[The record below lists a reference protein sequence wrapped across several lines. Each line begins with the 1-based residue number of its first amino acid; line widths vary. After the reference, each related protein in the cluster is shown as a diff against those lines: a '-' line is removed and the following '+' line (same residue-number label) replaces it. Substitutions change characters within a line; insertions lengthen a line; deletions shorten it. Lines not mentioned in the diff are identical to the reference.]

1 MALRSDFGLA
11 GAAQWLVGKLVTVWV
26 RAKVAPEDIAG
37 RLAGRARPV
46 CYVLEHDSLSDFQTL
61 RDVCIERSLPRP
73 SNRLNFG
80 PLSERRSVFYMEAR
94 TGFLRQRVDRRV
106 PSLLQELV
114 AHAHDD
120 PELDL
125 DIVPVAIYWGR
136 APQKEGSLLRLLFTE
151 NWAFAGRFRKL
162 LAVII
167 NGRNVVV
174 QFGDPLSLRGFF
186 ESGIEESRAVRR
198 ASRVLRSYFRNQ
210 RAATIGPDL
219 SHRRTIVAQVLRTRI
234 VRATVRQ
241 EMRERKLSRR
251 EALLTAKRFA
261 DEIAANYSHAYVTVA
276 ARVLSRIWNRLYDG
290 VVVRHLD
297 VLTRAAEGVEI
308 VYVPCHR
315 SHMDYL
321 LLSYVIFQSGRAVP
335 HVAAG
340 VNLNFP
346 VLGRFMRKLG
356 AFFMRRS
363 FKGSTLYGA
372 VFMKYLGVMMAKGHS
387 IEYFIEGGRSRTGR
401 LLPPRTGMLSMTV
414 RSYLRDPKRPV
425 VFLPVYF
432 GYERV
437 VEGETYIGEL
447 SGEAKKKETVGGLM
461 KALPK
466 LRQKFGQVFVNFGE
480 PIDLDELLKARNPE
494 WRSEAPQDDS
504 RPPWVVAV
512 VDDLAHGIVRAINS
526 AAAVNPVNLVAT
538 ALLSTQ
544 RHALL
549 ASDLARQIDTYR
561 RLLAAA
567 RYSPRVTL
575 CDEDGEASIRYCE
588 SMGILQ
594 RQTHVLG
601 DVLRMSETNAIL
613 QTYFRNNVLHL
624 FAIPSLIAC
633 CFVNNAMMRTEDI
646 HRLAWRIYPYIADE
660 LFLRWREDQLPEVV
674 EEQLRV
680 FVSLGLLTVSGDG
693 SIWSRP
699 PAATSEAVQLS
710 LLAQAT
716 IQTVERYYLAIAL
729 LVKAGSGTLTSAELI
744 ERCHLMAQRMSMLY
758 GFNSPEFFDKELF
771 VSFIDLLRRRDVVQ
785 VDATGKL
792 AFNEVLLN
800 VKIDAELVLAE
811 QIRHSIL
818 QVAHS

>member
-1 MALRSDFGLA
+1 MAVKSDFGFG
-11 GAAQWLVGKLVTVWV
+11 GAAQWLAGKLVTVWV

-37 RLAGRARPV
+37 RLAGRGRPV
-46 CYVLEHDSLSDFQTL
+46 CYVLEHDSLSDFLTL
-61 RDVCIERSLPRP
+61 QDVCVERSLPPP
-73 SNRLNFG
+73 SRRLNFG
-80 PLSERRSVFYMEAR
+80 SLSERRSVFYMEAR

-106 PSLLQELV
+106 PALLQELI
-114 AHAHDD
+114 AQAHDQ

-125 DIVPVAIYWGR
+125 DVVPVAIYWGR

-162 LAVII
+162 LAVLV

-174 QFGDPLSLRGFF
+174 QFGDPLPLSGVF
-186 ESGIEESRAVRR
+186 EDGIDAHRAVRR
-198 ASRVLRSYFRNQ
+198 ASRVLRSHFRNQ
-210 RAATIGPDL
+210 RSATIGPDL

-241 EMRERKLSRR
+241 EMRERKLTRR
-251 EALLTAKRFA
+251 EALRTAKRYA
-261 DEIAANYSHAYVTVA
+261 DEIAANYSHPFVSVLS
-276 ARVLSRIWNRLYDG
+276 RVLSRIWNRLYDG
-290 VVVRHLD
+290 VIVRNPD

-308 VYVPCHR
+308 IYVPCHR

-321 LLSYVIFQSGRAVP
+321 LLSYVIYQSGRAVP

-340 VNLNFP
+340 VNLDLP
-346 VLGRFMRKLG
+346 VIGRFLRKGG

-401 LLPPRTGMLSMTV
+401 LLAPRTGMLSMTV

-425 VFLPVYF
+425 LFLPVYF
-432 GYERV
+432 GYERL
-437 VEGETYIGEL
+437 VEGEAYIGEL
-447 SGEAKKKETVGGLM
+447 SGAEKKKETVGGLM
-461 KALPK
+461 RALPK
-466 LRQKFGQVFVNFGE
+466 LRQKFGHVFVSFGE
-480 PIDLDELLKARNPE
+480 PIDLDELLQAHNPA
-494 WRSEAPQDDS
+494 WRGEAPQDDS

-512 VDDLAHGIVRAINS
+512 VDELAHQIVRSINS

-538 ALLSTQ
+538 ALLATQ

-549 ASDLARQIDTYR
+549 ASDLARQIDAYR

-567 RYSPRVTL
+567 RYGPRVTL

-594 RQTHVLG
+594 RQPHVLG
-601 DVLRMSETNAIL
+601 DVVRMTEIQAIQ

-633 CFVNNAMMRTEDI
+633 CFINNATMRTEDI

-674 EEQLRV
+674 SEQLRV
-680 FVSLGLLTVSGDG
+680 FVSLGLLTSTGDG

-729 LVKAGSGTLTSAELI
+729 LVKAGTGTLAPAELTG
-744 ERCHLMAQRMSMLY
+744 RCHLMAQRMSMLY

-771 VSFIDLLRRRDVVQ
+771 ANFIDLLRRRDVIQ
-785 VDATGKL
+785 VDGAGKL
-792 AFNEVLLN
+792 VFNEVLLN